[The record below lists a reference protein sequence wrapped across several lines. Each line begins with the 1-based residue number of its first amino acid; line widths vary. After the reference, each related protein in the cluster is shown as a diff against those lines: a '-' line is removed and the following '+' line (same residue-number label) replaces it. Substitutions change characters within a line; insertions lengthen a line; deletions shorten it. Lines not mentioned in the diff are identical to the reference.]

1 MNPYGFKLAM
11 GTADNAGGR
20 FKDGKGQVT
29 ENVIMRLAF
38 HDCIPYMDG
47 TGKLEHFDLL
57 FFPKASRLL
66 SKMQREEK

>member
-1 MNPYGFKLAM
+1 MNPYRFKLAM

-47 TGKLEHFDLL
+47 TGIPEFKFKVKQNLKHTYTFMN
-57 FFPKASRLL
+57 RW
-66 SKMQREEK
+66 M

>member
-1 MNPYGFKLAM
+1 M

-47 TGKLEHFDLL
+47 TGKVEHFDLH
-57 FFPKASRLL
+57 FFRRISRLV
-66 SKMQREEK
+66 SKMKREGK

>member
-1 MNPYGFKLAM
+1 M

-47 TGKLEHFDLL
+47 TGKLEQFEFF
-57 FFPKASRLL
+57 FFPKVSRLIRNM
-66 SKMQREEK
+66 KREGK

>member
-1 MNPYGFKLAM
+1 MNPYRFKLAM

-47 TGKLEHFDLL
+47 TGIPNFKSKQDLYNTYTIMN
-57 FFPKASRLL
+57 RW
-66 SKMQREEK
+66 M